1 MSAPK
6 GRDGRTLKGAALAAH
21 QRAHGRKGSHHK
33 GGRKSN
39 PGGAMTNPP
48 KPNRRAPRRR
58 NGTTFVTALGRVLGA
73 GAAMFATG
81 VLVTVGVSKI
91 SPGSKVSGYGIPA
104 VAGLLGA
111 GVATRWP
118 LVGAG
123 IAAGAAAP
131 FVLPVAQRVMQ
142 PSLTAGSST
151 TSSTTSTV
159 SSVRALRPGAL
170 GAISMRAV
178 NMRAVSMGRV
188 AMAG

>member
-21 QRAHGRKGSHHK
+21 QRAHGRGGHRSKGK
-33 GGRKSN
+33 RKSN
-39 PGGAMTNPP
+39 PGGAAMTNP
-48 KPNRRAPRRR
+48 KPNRRHHRRR

-81 VLVTVGVSKI
+81 VLVTMGVSKI

-104 VAGLLGA
+104 VAALVGA

-123 IAAGAAAP
+123 IAAGSAAP

-142 PSLTAGSST
+142 PSLTASTSST
-151 TSSTTSTV
+151 TSSTV

-170 GAISMRAV
+170 GAVSMRAV
-178 NMRAVSMGRV
+178 KMGAVSMGRV
-188 AMAG
+188 ALAG